1 MFVGSDEELIQT
13 STFRARC
20 RLPVISWCHP
30 GRNAV
35 VVVLL
40 FQLCWHSFHIYML
53 LFFISIAGSGAV
65 IARSSQPLVG
75 LMMNMRRY
83 IEISIL
89 LLDLCMIIWFL
100 IWILKV
106 LEMVDSEVWYI
117 YFTHFYSTS
126 DEKLVTSFCTQLAG
140 HKGSRRWA
148 SDFFVVWVQLTF
160 RFTDDLFVIS

>member
-1 MFVGSDEELIQT
+1 MKSSSRRLLSGQDVAYLWSRGVIQVEMQWLWYFYFNFVGIAF
-13 STFRARC
+13 TFTC
-20 RLPVISWCHP
+20 C
-30 GRNAV
+30 
-35 VVVLL
+35 
-40 FQLCWHSFHIYML
+40 F
-53 LFFISIAGSGAV
+53 FFISIAGSGAV

-106 LEMVDSEVWYI
+106 LEVVDSEVWYI